1 MPALQGVHWEGEVA
15 PGVEEAV
22 PGGQGMQPAEVC
34 PLEGPYVPAAQGLQE
49 ERVREEGVLL

>member
-1 MPALQGVHWEGEVA
+1 M
-15 PGVEEAV
+15 EEAV

-49 ERVREEGVLL
+49 ERVREEGELL